1 MESASSAHR
10 TEVAP
15 ATLAL
20 RTSKRSRGQQ
30 RRRAKEAKLPAQ
42 ERAALQAVPS
52 FDRAVRAASPETRAI
67 MFHEEW
73 ERKKRVRLL
82 FSRDEPD

>member
-1 MESASSAHR
+1 MQVPVFVPLNEKASTAAF
-10 TEVAP
+10 E
-15 ATLAL
+15 
-20 RTSKRSRGQQ
+20 GG
-30 RRRAKEAKLPAQ
+30 RAKEAKLPAQ